1 VRSVIPSLVSGPELK
16 TLQSLCEGREL
27 CCDVGTFTGSS
38 AEAMILGGA
47 GHIVTIDTFK
57 SHSGGPIVEAT
68 DQEEQ
73 LTQLF
78 HRLRPYSGKYSIIM
92 GRSEVVGPLF
102 GEGVFN
108 LVFIDAAHDY
118 ESIKRDIAI
127 WRKKVKSGG
136 ILCGHDFEKH
146 ASEVDEARM
155 NERAHLD
162 FCGEDQMHYGVIK
175 AVSESFSKL
184 RREWSVWIVDM

>member
-1 VRSVIPSLVSGPELK
+1 MIPPLISGNDLNVLK
-16 TLQSLCEGREL
+16 SLCKGKGL
-27 CCDVGTFTGSS
+27 CCDVGTFTGST
-38 AEAMILGGA
+38 AEAMIFGGA
-47 GHIVTIDTFK
+47 AHVVTIDTFQ
-57 SHSGGPIVEAT
+57 SESGGPVIEGT

-78 HRLRPYSGKYSIIM
+78 CRLRPYSGKYSIII
-92 GRSEVVGPLF
+92 GRSEVVGPMF
-102 GEGVFN
+102 GDGIFD

-118 ESIKRDIAI
+118 ESTKRDIEI
-127 WRKKVKSGG
+127 WREKVKPGG

-162 FCGEDQMHYGVIK
+162 FCDEDQMHYGVIK
-175 AVSESFSKL
+175 AVSEAFPKL
-184 RREWSVWIVDM
+184 RREWTVWFVEI

>member
-1 VRSVIPSLVSGPELK
+1 MIPSLVTGRDLK
-16 TLQSLCEGREL
+16 TLQSLCQGKGL
-27 CCDVGTFTGSS
+27 CCDIGTFTGST

-47 GHIVTIDTFK
+47 GHVVTIDTFQ
-57 SHSGGPIVEAT
+57 SESGGPVIEGT

-78 HRLRPYSGKYSIIM
+78 FRLRPYAGKYSIIM
-92 GRSEVVGPLF
+92 GRSENIGPMF
-102 GEGVFN
+102 ADGIFD

-118 ESIKRDIAI
+118 KSTKRDIEI
-127 WRKKVKSGG
+127 WRKKVKPGG

-162 FCGEDQMHYGVIK
+162 FCSEDQMHYGVIK
-175 AVSESFSKL
+175 AVSEAFSKL
-184 RREWSVWIVDM
+184 RREWSVWIVDI